1 MNSSNMPNNICSS
14 RKIFKNS
21 TIKLIKEEVIRI
33 INCIKFADEEVG
45 TMEKVK
51 LTFDSSARKDI
62 LSFFNKEVDT
72 EGKIVES
79 DTKEEV
85 VSPDGEVYENEFA
98 GIKKGS
104 EIFLKN
110 DIISLMRL
118 AEKSKR

>member
-1 MNSSNMPNNICSS
+1 
-14 RKIFKNS
+14 
-21 TIKLIKEEVIRI
+21 
-33 INCIKFADEEVG
+33 
-45 TMEKVK
+45 MEKVK